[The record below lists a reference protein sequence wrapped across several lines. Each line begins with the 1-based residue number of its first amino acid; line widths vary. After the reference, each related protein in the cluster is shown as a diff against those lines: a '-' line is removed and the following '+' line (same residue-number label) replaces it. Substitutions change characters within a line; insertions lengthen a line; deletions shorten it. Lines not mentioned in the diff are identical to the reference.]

1 MLQLCLWGGYT
12 TPLLIA
18 LGSTMDNT
26 EKDDFDLQGRI
37 GCFSLS
43 DLLQTLSF
51 TQKTGTLTLIQGW
64 NTRTICYEQG
74 RITYIAAA
82 TRLPTPVEM
91 LLQSGQITPKKLVQT
106 LGPNWKK
113 TLGVQDPEHLEPNSE
128 PGAPSLNGHSTAPH
142 AVVASSS
149 NGNGHESS
157 NGSSHSNGN
166 SSSASR
172 ESAAKSRRVL
182 NSGVLADMSVS
193 TRTDPYM
200 GNLDNVD
207 SFTLPDYT
215 VASGGNQTPDQ
226 AAILL
231 KYKLATQE
239 ELQWCEEQTLETTI
253 YTLFL
258 WRNCRF
264 TFQGDLLV
272 KADGIPV
279 SVSAEKLIIEG
290 TRRVD
295 EWIRISPIIPSVL
308 MAFRRLPRPV
318 TGPLSDEAREVLAMV
333 DGVSDVSSIARK
345 RQRTQFDTAKLLHGL
360 TKLSLVQPVPP
371 DKQTVMEL
379 FKYTVEAIYIKLV
392 MYGYSRKAMEFE
404 YELNRFARENRLKVR
419 MHIGKIRLTDQDLNI
434 DPTALLDYYKLFIAI
449 ESNKF
454 AKLFP
459 PEIRKGLTEALYQHM
474 DPKMRALMQMYEFHA
489 MEGLLNLPPATEV
502 EA

>member
-1 MLQLCLWGGYT
+1 
-12 TPLLIA
+12 
-18 LGSTMDNT
+18 MDTT

-91 LLQSGQITPKKLVQT
+91 LLQSGQLTQKKLVQT

-113 TLGVQDPEHLEPNSE
+113 TLGVQDPEHLEPDSE
-128 PGAPSLNGHSTAPH
+128 PGASSNGATGPH
-142 AVVASSS
+142 AISSTTSSNGTGGLHS
-149 NGNGHESS
+149 NGNG
-157 NGSSHSNGN
+157 NGN
-166 SSSASR
+166 GHNITAVPAAAS
-172 ESAAKSRRVL
+172 KSRRVL
-182 NSGVLADMSVS
+182 NSGVLADMSIS
-193 TRTDPYM
+193 THTDPYI
-200 GNLDNVD
+200 GDLDNVD
-207 SFTLPDYT
+207 SFVPPDYAMPST
-215 VASGGNQTPDQ
+215 SGNSPNQ
-226 AAILL
+226 ANILL

-239 ELQWCEEQTLETTI
+239 ELQWCEEQMLETTI

-295 EWIRISPIIPSVL
+295 EWIRISPVIPSVL

-333 DGVSDVSSIARK
+333 DGVSDVSTIARK

-360 TKLSLVQPVPP
+360 TKLGLVQTVPP
-371 DKQTVMEL
+371 DKSTVMEL

-404 YELNRFARENRLKVR
+404 YELNRFARENKLKVR

-434 DPTALLDYYKLFIAI
+434 DPTALLDFYKLFIAI

>member
-1 MLQLCLWGGYT
+1 
-12 TPLLIA
+12 
-18 LGSTMDNT
+18 MDTT

-37 GCFSLS
+37 GCFSLT

-64 NTRTICYEQG
+64 NTRTVCYEQG

-91 LLQSGQITPKKLVQT
+91 LLQSGQLTPKKLVQT

-113 TLGVQDPEHLEPNSE
+113 TLGVQDPEHLEPDSE
-128 PGAPSLNGHSTAPH
+128 PGATTVRDTAPH
-142 AVVASSS
+142 QVMVPAASGT
-149 NGNGHESS
+149 NGNGHSS
-157 NGSSHSNGN
+157 NGSEASHANGESGVTKEN
-166 SSSASR
+166 AS
-172 ESAAKSRRVL
+172 KSRRTL
-182 NSGVLADMSVS
+182 NSGVLADMNVS

-200 GNLDNVD
+200 GSIENVD
-207 SFTLPDYT
+207 SFVPPEYA
-215 VASGGNQTPDQ
+215 VASNSNSAPNQ

-231 KYKLATQE
+231 KFKLATQE
-239 ELQWCEEQTLETTI
+239 DLQWCEEQMLETTI

-272 KADGIPV
+272 KTDGIPV

-295 EWIRISPIIPSVL
+295 EWIRISPVIPSVL

-360 TKLSLVQPVPP
+360 TKLGLIQTVPP

-404 YELNRFARENRLKVR
+404 YELNRFARENKLKVR

-434 DPTALLDYYKLFIAI
+434 DPTGLLDYYKLFIAI

-489 MEGLLNLPPATEV
+489 MEGLLNLPPITEV

>member
-1 MLQLCLWGGYT
+1 
-12 TPLLIA
+12 
-18 LGSTMDNT
+18 MDTN

-74 RITYIAAA
+74 RITYLAAA
-82 TRLPTPVEM
+82 TRLPTAVEL
-91 LLQSGQITPKKLVQT
+91 LLQAGNLDQKKLLHT
-106 LGPNWKK
+106 LGPNWKRM
-113 TLGVQDPEHLEPNSE
+113 LGVQDPEHVEPDSE
-128 PGAPSLNGHSTAPH
+128 PATALATTST
-142 AVVASSS
+142 
-149 NGNGHESS
+149 NGNGSRKPRGAAY
-157 NGSSHSNGN
+157 GSEPN
-166 SSSASR
+166 A
-172 ESAAKSRRVL
+172 
-182 NSGVLADMSVS
+182 
-193 TRTDPYM
+193 TDPY
-200 GNLDNVD
+200 LADFDDLETFVP
-207 SFTLPDYT
+207 PDYS
-215 VASGGNQTPDQ
+215 ASLATRNAPDPS
-226 AAILL
+226 ALLL
-231 KYKLATQE
+231 KYKLATPE
-239 ELQWCEEQTLETTI
+239 ELQWCEEQMMETTI

-272 KADGIPV
+272 KTDGIPV

-295 EWIRISPIIPSVL
+295 EWIRISPVIPSVL

-318 TGPLSDEAREVLAMV
+318 TGPLSDEAREVLTLV
-333 DGVSDVSSIARK
+333 DGVSDVASIARK

-360 TKLSLVQPVPP
+360 TKLGLIQPVPP
-371 DKQTVMEL
+371 DKGTVMEL

-404 YELNRFARENRLKVR
+404 YELNRFARENKLKVR
-419 MHIGKIRLTDQDLNI
+419 MHIGKIRLTDQDLNV
-434 DPTALLDYYKLFIAI
+434 DPTALLDLYKLFIAI
-449 ESNKF
+449 ENNKF
-454 AKLFP
+454 TKLFP

-474 DPKMRALMQMYEFHA
+474 DSSARALMRMYEFHA
-489 MEGLLNLPPATEV
+489 LEGLLIMPAPTEV

>member
-1 MLQLCLWGGYT
+1 
-12 TPLLIA
+12 
-18 LGSTMDNT
+18 MDTN

-74 RITYIAAA
+74 RITYLAAA
-82 TRLPTPVEM
+82 TRLPTAVEL
-91 LLQSGQITPKKLVQT
+91 LLQAGNLDQKKLLHT
-106 LGPNWKK
+106 LGPNWKRM
-113 TLGVQDPEHLEPNSE
+113 LGVQDPEHVEPDSE
-128 PGAPSLNGHSTAPH
+128 PAH
-142 AVVASSS
+142 ALATTSNSNS
-149 NGNGHESS
+149 NGNG
-157 NGSSHSNGN
+157 
-166 SSSASR
+166 SR
-172 ESAAKSRRVL
+172 KARGAAYGAEP
-182 NSGVLADMSVS
+182 NA
-193 TRTDPYM
+193 TDPY
-200 GNLDNVD
+200 LSDFDDLETFVP
-207 SFTLPDYT
+207 PDYS
-215 VASGGNQTPDQ
+215 ASLAARNAPDPS
-226 AAILL
+226 ALLL
-231 KYKLATQE
+231 KYKLATPE
-239 ELQWCEEQTLETTI
+239 ELQWCEEQMMETTI

-272 KADGIPV
+272 KTDGIPV

-295 EWIRISPIIPSVL
+295 EWIRISPVIPSVL

-318 TGPLSDEAREVLAMV
+318 TGPLSDEAREVLTLV
-333 DGVSDVSSIARK
+333 DGVSDVASIARK

-360 TKLSLVQPVPP
+360 TKLGLIQPVPP
-371 DKQTVMEL
+371 DKTTVMEL

-404 YELNRFARENRLKVR
+404 YELNRFARENKLKVR

-434 DPTALLDYYKLFIAI
+434 DPTALLDLYKLFIAI
-449 ESNKF
+449 ENNKF
-454 AKLFP
+454 TKLFP

-474 DPKMRALMQMYEFHA
+474 DSSARALMRMYEFHA
-489 MEGLLNLPPATEV
+489 LEGLLIMPPPTEV

>member
-1 MLQLCLWGGYT
+1 
-12 TPLLIA
+12 
-18 LGSTMDNT
+18 MDTN

-91 LLQSGQITPKKLVQT
+91 LLQSGQLTQKKLIQT

-113 TLGVQDPEHLEPNSE
+113 MLGVQDPEHIEPDSEPNS
-128 PGAPSLNGHSTAPH
+128 S
-142 AVVASSS
+142 VSS
-149 NGNGHESS
+149 NGNGASHLNGNGNGHNGT
-157 NGSSHSNGN
+157 NGSS
-166 SSSASR
+166 SSD
-172 ESAAKSRRVL
+172 KSRMML
-182 NSGVLADMSVS
+182 NSGLLADIS
-193 TRTDPYM
+193 TASESYM
-200 GNLDNVD
+200 GDSDGMD
-207 SFTLPDYT
+207 SFAPPEY
-215 VASGGNQTPDQ
+215 ASPSMNANAPNQ
-226 AAILL
+226 ARVLL
-231 KYKLATQE
+231 KYKLASPSD
-239 ELQWCEEQTLETTI
+239 LQWCEEQMLETTI

-295 EWIRISPIIPSVL
+295 EWIRISPVIPSVL

-318 TGPLSDEAREVLAMV
+318 TGPLSDEAREVLTMV
-333 DGVSDVSSIARK
+333 DGVSDVSNIARK

-360 TKLSLVQPVPP
+360 TKLGLVQPVPP
-371 DKQTVMEL
+371 DKYTVMEL

-404 YELNRFARENRLKVR
+404 YELNRFARENKLKVR
-419 MHIGKIRLTDQDLNI
+419 MHIGKIRLTDQDLNM
-434 DPTALLDYYKLFIAI
+434 DPTGLLDLYKLFVAI
-449 ESNKF
+449 ETNKF
-454 AKLFP
+454 TKLFP
-459 PEIRKGLTEALYQHM
+459 TEIRKGLTEALFQHL

-489 MEGLLNLPPATEV
+489 MEGLLNLPPVTEV

>member
-1 MLQLCLWGGYT
+1 
-12 TPLLIA
+12 
-18 LGSTMDNT
+18 MDNT

-37 GCFSLS
+37 GCFSLT

-64 NTRTICYEQG
+64 NTRTVCYEQG

-91 LLQSGQITPKKLVQT
+91 LLQSGQLTPKKLVQS
-106 LGPNWKK
+106 LGANWKK
-113 TLGVQDPEHLEPNSE
+113 TLGVQDPEHIEPDSDPAVHTLNS
-128 PGAPSLNGHSTAPH
+128 SNTAPH
-142 AVVASSS
+142 QVAVPAANGHT
-149 NGNGHESS
+149 NGNGSTHPSGALHE
-157 NGSSHSNGN
+157 NG
-166 SSSASR
+166 AQ
-172 ESAAKSRRVL
+172 SRRTL
-182 NSGVLADMSVS
+182 NSGVLADMDVS

-200 GNLDNVD
+200 GSIDNLD
-207 SFTLPDYT
+207 SFVPPEYS
-215 VASGGNQTPDQ
+215 VANTNSAAPNQ

-231 KYKLATQE
+231 KYKLATPE
-239 ELQWCEEQTLETTI
+239 ELQWCEEQMLETTI

-272 KADGIPV
+272 KADGITV
-279 SVSAEKLIIEG
+279 SVNAEKLIIEG

-295 EWIRISPIIPSVL
+295 EWIRISPVIPSVL

-318 TGPLSDEAREVLAMV
+318 TGPLSDEAREVLSMV

-360 TKLSLVQPVPP
+360 TKLGLVQTVPP

-404 YELNRFARENRLKVR
+404 YELNRFARENKLKVR

-434 DPTALLDYYKLFIAI
+434 DPTALLDFYKLFIAI

-489 MEGLLNLPPATEV
+489 MEGLLNLPPLTEV

>member
-1 MLQLCLWGGYT
+1 
-12 TPLLIA
+12 
-18 LGSTMDNT
+18 MDTT

-37 GCFSLS
+37 GCFNLT

-64 NTRTICYEQG
+64 NTRTVCYEQG
-74 RITYIAAA
+74 RISYIAAA

-91 LLQSGQITPKKLVQT
+91 LIQSGQLTPKKLVHT

-113 TLGVQDPEHLEPNSE
+113 TLGVQDPEHLEPDSE
-128 PGAPSLNGHSTAPH
+128 PGSSMSSTTSSH
-142 AVVASSS
+142 ATAVAT
-149 NGNGHESS
+149 NGNG
-157 NGSSHSNGN
+157 GS
-166 SSSASR
+166 
-172 ESAAKSRRVL
+172 KSR
-182 NSGVLADMSVS
+182 GVLSSGLLTDMDAV

-200 GNLDNVD
+200 GSRNGD
-207 SFTLPDYT
+207 SFVPPDYA
-215 VASGGNQTPDQ
+215 VASTNGQAPDQ
-226 AAILL
+226 GAILL
-231 KYKLATQE
+231 KYKLASPMD
-239 ELQWCEEQTLETTI
+239 LQWCEEQMLETTI

-295 EWIRISPIIPSVL
+295 EWIRISPVIPSVL

-333 DGVSDVSSIARK
+333 DGVSDVSMIARK

-360 TKLSLVQPVPP
+360 TKLGLVQPVPP

-404 YELNRFARENRLKVR
+404 YELNRFARENKLKVR

-434 DPTALLDYYKLFIAI
+434 DPTALLDLYKLFIAI

-454 AKLFP
+454 TKLFP
-459 PEIRKGLTEALYQHM
+459 PDIRKGLTEALYQHM

-489 MEGLLNLPPATEV
+489 MEGLLNMPPVTEV

>member
-1 MLQLCLWGGYT
+1 
-12 TPLLIA
+12 
-18 LGSTMDNT
+18 MDTT

-91 LLQSGQITPKKLVQT
+91 LLQSGQLTQKKLVQT

-113 TLGVQDPEHLEPNSE
+113 TLGVQDPEHIEPDSE
-128 PGAPSLNGHSTAPH
+128 PGTSSLNGSGATSSHAITTAGAGNGSTH
-142 AVVASSS
+142 T
-149 NGNGHESS
+149 NGNGHD
-157 NGSSHSNGN
+157 
-166 SSSASR
+166 SAMTAGVS
-172 ESAAKSRRVL
+172 KSRRVL
-182 NSGVLADMSVS
+182 NSGLLADMSIN

-200 GNLDNVD
+200 GNIDNVD
-207 SFTLPDYT
+207 SFVPPDYSVPST
-215 VASGGNQTPDQ
+215 SSTAPNQAQ
-226 AAILL
+226 VLL
-231 KYKLATQE
+231 KYKLASPE
-239 ELQWCEEQTLETTI
+239 DLQWCEEQMLETTI

-279 SVSAEKLIIEG
+279 SVNAEKLIIEG

-295 EWIRISPIIPSVL
+295 EWIRISPVIPSVL

-333 DGVSDVSSIARK
+333 DGVSDVSTIARK

-360 TKLSLVQPVPP
+360 TKLGLIQTVAP
-371 DKQTVMEL
+371 DKYTVMEL

-404 YELNRFARENRLKVR
+404 YELNRFARENKLKVR

-434 DPTALLDYYKLFIAI
+434 DPTALLDFYKLFIAI

>member
-1 MLQLCLWGGYT
+1 MET
-12 TPLLIA
+12 
-18 LGSTMDNT
+18 N

-74 RITYIAAA
+74 RITYLAAA
-82 TRLPTPVEM
+82 TRLPTAVEL
-91 LLQSGQITPKKLVQT
+91 LLQAGTLTQKQLVQT
-106 LGPNWKK
+106 LGPNWKR
-113 TLGVQDPEHLEPNSE
+113 TLGVQDPEHIAPDSE
-128 PGAPSLNGHSTAPH
+128 PAPVTAS
-142 AVVASSS
+142 V
-149 NGNGHESS
+149 NGNG
-157 NGSSHSNGN
+157 NGAAYGNG
-166 SSSASR
+166 
-172 ESAAKSRRVL
+172 AARKSRQL
-182 NSGVLADMSVS
+182 TYPPGAAPA
-193 TRTDPYM
+193 TDPYL
-200 GNLDNVD
+200 NEFDDLEV
-207 SFTLPDYT
+207 FAPPDYS
-215 VASGGNQTPDQ
+215 ASLSTQAAPDPT
-226 AAILL
+226 AILL
-231 KYKLATQE
+231 KYKLATYE
-239 ELQWCEEQTLETTI
+239 ELQWCEEQMMETTI

-272 KADGIPV
+272 KTDGIPV

-295 EWIRISPIIPSVL
+295 EWIRISPVIPSVL

-318 TGPLSDEAREVLAMV
+318 TGPLSDEAREVLTLV
-333 DGVSDVSSIARK
+333 DGVSDVATIARK

-360 TKLSLVQPVPP
+360 TKLGLINPVPP
-371 DKQTVMEL
+371 DKATVMEL

-404 YELNRFARENRLKVR
+404 YELNRFARENKLKVR
-419 MHIGKIRLTDQDLNI
+419 MHIGKVRLTDQDLNI
-434 DPTALLDYYKLFIAI
+434 DPTALLDFYKLFIAI
-449 ESNKF
+449 ENNKF

-459 PEIRKGLTEALYQHM
+459 TEIRKGLTEALYQHM
-474 DPKMRALMQMYEFHA
+474 DSSTRALMRMYEFHA
-489 MEGLLNLPPATEV
+489 MEGLLIMPAPTEV